1 MRVVTI
7 RSRQTFEQIVTLPD
21 LAIPLAEAALLMA
34 CEEYPQLTL
43 QPYLDFLD
51 QAAGRVRDRLPVRP
65 GPEETIDGLNQVI
78 FSEYGFSGNS
88 HDYYDPRNSFLNDV
102 IERRRGIPITLSAV
116 YMAVAARLEF
126 RIDGIGIPGHF
137 VVRHRWAGGEVFL
150 DPFNGGER
158 LNRADVRALARSHLG
173 DEGGDADVDRWLQR
187 TTHRQILARM
197 LNNLRMIYL
206 RGEEIDK
213 ALSMTDLMVITDP
226 QAIDLYRQRG
236 LLRAG
241 MRQFRGAAADLRHY
255 LDQRVADDS
264 RREEAVRALAR
275 IRSMLN

>member
-1 MRVVTI
+1 MTI

-51 QAAGRVRDRLPVRP
+51 GAASRVRERLHAQPDP
-65 GPEETIDGLNQVI
+65 KETIDGLNQVL
-78 FSEYGFSGNS
+78 FGEYGFSGNPE
-88 HDYYDPRNSFLNDV
+88 DYYDPRNSFLNDV
-102 IERRRGIPITLSAV
+102 IERRRGIPITLSAL
-116 YMAVAARLEF
+116 YMAVASRLEF
-126 RIDGIGIPGHF
+126 RIEGIGLPGHF
-137 VVRHRWAGGEVFL
+137 VVRHRSAEGEIFL

-158 LNRADVRALARSHLG
+158 LNREDVRALARSHLG
-173 DEGGDADVDRWLQR
+173 DEGGDENVDRWLR
-187 TTHRQILARM
+187 RSTHRQILSRM

-206 RGEEIDK
+206 RAREIDK
-213 ALSMTDLMVITDP
+213 ALSMMDLMVITDP
-226 QAIDLYRQRG
+226 QAVDLYRQRG
-236 LLRAG
+236 LLRAE

-255 LDQRVADDS
+255 LDQRIEDDS
-264 RREEAVRALAR
+264 RRQEAVRALAR